1 MDEGTLNTKNKN
13 KNKNKNMFIEIK
25 CEKINKSI
33 DDINFEYLSTPVVLK
48 KSLEDINSFINETN
62 NKYLN

>member
-1 MDEGTLNTKNKN
+1 MDEGTYNTKNKY
-13 KNKNKNMFIEIK
+13 KNKNMFLEIK
-25 CEKINKSI
+25 CEKKNKSI

-62 NKYLN
+62 NKYLNK